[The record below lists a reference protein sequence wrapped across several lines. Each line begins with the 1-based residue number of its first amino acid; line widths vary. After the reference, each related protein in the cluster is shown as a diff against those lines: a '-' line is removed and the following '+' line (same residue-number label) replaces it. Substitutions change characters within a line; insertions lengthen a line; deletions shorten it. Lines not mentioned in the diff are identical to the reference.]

1 MELEVLISS
10 MHQKDMSLISKMNIR
25 SNALLINQYDGEYKD
40 EKIIDNRN
48 NVLRMISM
56 KDRGLSK
63 SRNAAI
69 ENSGADICVIA
80 DDDLIY
86 KDDYA
91 KTILNAY
98 QEHPDADVIAFDV
111 PSTNE
116 DRPTSILRK
125 TKVGLLQSMKLA
137 SFQLSFKRKSILE
150 NDILFNDLFGAGSIF
165 TCGEENIWLSRC
177 LERGLKIRYISEE
190 IALVNH
196 KESTWFNG
204 FDESYLK
211 TKGAMFY
218 EISSIL
224 WFPLILQYAVRK
236 YKLYQSSL
244 SLLKGIQ
251 LMFAGRS
258 EYKSMLLKG
267 KSQYGPN
274 TIDTKNDSLLLVWGK
289 AEKRADQ

>member
-10 MHQKDMSLISKMNIR
+10 MYQKDLSLISKMNIR
-25 SNALLINQYDGEYKD
+25 SNALLINQYDGEFK
-40 EKIIDNRN
+40 EERIIDNSN
-48 NVLRMISM
+48 NAFRMLSM

-69 ENSGADICVIA
+69 KNSEADICVIA

-86 KDDYA
+86 KDDYV
-91 KTILNAY
+91 KTILDAY
-98 QEHPDADVIAFDV
+98 QKHPDADVIAFDV
-111 PSTNE
+111 PSINK
-116 DRPTSILRK
+116 DRPTSVLRK

-137 SFQLSFKRKSILE
+137 SFQLTFKRRSILK

-177 LERGLKIRYISEE
+177 LKSGLKIRYISEE

-204 FDESYLK
+204 FDEAYLK

-224 WFPLILQYAVRK
+224 WLALILQYAVRK
-236 YKLYQSSL
+236 YKLYRSGL
-244 SLLKGIQ
+244 SILKAIR
-251 LMFAGRS
+251 LMFIGRS

-267 KSQYGPN
+267 KRQYGSSA
-274 TIDTKNDSLLLVWGK
+274 IDTQNDSLFLVWGK
-289 AEKRADQ
+289 AKK